1 MNSHHAGE
9 QLREESL
16 GVTSEKFLSAHSG
29 EKRNLARSGQRLELG
44 RRPVPSVL
52 ALLTAA
58 SYSAVAPLGAF
69 EE

>member
-29 EKRNLARSGQRLELG
+29 VKGISHARD
-44 RRPVPSVL
+44 SVL
-52 ALLTAA
+52 
-58 SYSAVAPLGAF
+58 S
-69 EE
+69 

>member
-16 GVTSEKFLSAHSG
+16 GVTSEKVLSTHSG
-29 EKRNLARSGQRLELG
+29 EKAISQARDGVLTQDAVPYLG
-44 RRPVPSVL
+44 VL
-52 ALLTAA
+52 TLPTVA
-58 SYSAVAPLGAF
+58 SYSAVAPLGVF